1 MPRPQ
6 ALKNKFGGDSKVGRQ
21 ECSPPPLDM
30 PKCGSALASKD
41 ILNHSPCKG
50 LCEFLCDRLST
61 RPGAISG
68 GWPRLVGHAPALR
81 VVLSISAPIREHK
94 KRPLFDRFN

>member
-21 ECSPPPLDM
+21 ECRPPPLDM

-68 GWPRLVGHAPALR
+68 DWSRLVGHAPALR